1 MVLPHSPQ
9 YVREYVGNLYL
20 SQRKCLSFNAE
31 HNVLH
36 FKCKSFLINYQ
47 VGSTAMV
54 DHKLTRAISVELS
67 HGAKKLEEVLP
78 IRRVQC
84 RDKAGVYKDKF
95 GKVAIMIKGLK
106 LIPPGDRER
115 R

>member
-1 MVLPHSPQ
+1 MLPHSPQ

-20 SQRKCLSFNAE
+20 SQRKCLSFDAE

-36 FKCKSFLINYQ
+36 FERKSLFVNYH

-54 DHKLTRAISVELS
+54 DHELARAISVKLS
-67 HGAKKLEEVLP
+67 NGAKKLEKVLP
-78 IRRVQC
+78 IRRIQC
-84 RDKAGVYKDKF
+84 RDKAGIYKDKF
-95 GKVAIMIKGLK
+95 RKVAIMIKGLK